1 MLGQAEYVCVLSF
14 QTRKVVVSC
23 LAQILLSLRTSL
35 RSRCITRSRPGSS
48 AVRSF
53 SRCHIGIWGISKV
66 AKSQIIAGLLE
77 KISGAVRFLDHPVEG
92 PDRYRGVVFQT
103 PVLYPWLNVHDNVA
117 SGPRMR
123 GLPTKEMERAVD
135 RALELVSLGDF
146 GGHKPYDLSGG
157 MRQRGQGLLKL

>member
-77 KISGAVRFLDHPVEG
+77 KISGDVRFLDHPVEG
-92 PDRYRGVVFQT
+92 PDRYCGVVFQT
-103 PVLYPWLNVHDNVA
+103 PALSVV
-117 SGPRMR
+117 
-123 GLPTKEMERAVD
+123 KRA
-135 RALELVSLGDF
+135 
-146 GGHKPYDLSGG
+146 
-157 MRQRGQGLLKL
+157 RQRCIRSSDAWPSHKGDGARRRPRSRVGKSGRLWRP